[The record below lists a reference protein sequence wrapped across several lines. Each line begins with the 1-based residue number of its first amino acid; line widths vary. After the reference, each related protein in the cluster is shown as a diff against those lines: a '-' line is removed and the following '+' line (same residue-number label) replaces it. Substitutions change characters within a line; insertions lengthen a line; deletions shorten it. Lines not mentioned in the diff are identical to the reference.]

1 MFPAI
6 FRVFLDANVLFP
18 MAVRDTLLRAAE
30 AGLIQPYWSARVLEE
45 MRRNLV
51 KQAQCS
57 EQQADKLV
65 AIINR
70 EFPDSIVSGY
80 ESLVPSMKNDPGDRH
95 VAAAALM
102 AQAQVIVTNN
112 LKHFRKEELP
122 PGMEAQSADD
132 FLRHLFDLA
141 PRKMLEVLRK
151 QAADKRKPPLT
162 FSQLL
167 DGLTRSVPGFIK
179 DVRDYLALLDVDP
192 GGTA

>member
-1 MFPAI
+1 VFPAI

-65 AIINR
+65 GIINR

-80 ESLVPSMKNDPGDRH
+80 ESLEPSMKNDPGDRPH
-95 VAAAALM
+95 GAGPGHRHQQPEALPQGG
-102 AQAQVIVTNN
+102 ASSWN
-112 LKHFRKEELP
+112 
-122 PGMEAQSADD
+122 G
-132 FLRHLFDLA
+132 
-141 PRKMLEVLRK
+141 
-151 QAADKRKPPLT
+151 
-162 FSQLL
+162 
-167 DGLTRSVPGFIK
+167 GSV
-179 DVRDYLALLDVDP
+179 R
-192 GGTA
+192 

>member
-1 MFPAI
+1 VFPAN

-51 KQAQCS
+51 KQTQCS

-70 EFPDSIVSGY
+70 EFPDSTVSGY
-80 ESLVPSMKNDPGDRH
+80 ERLEPSMKNDPGDRH
-95 VAAAALM
+95 VTAAALM

-112 LKHFRKEELP
+112 LKHFRQEELP

-132 FLRHLFDLA
+132 FLQLLFDLA

-162 FSQLL
+162 LSQLL
-167 DGLTRSVPGFIK
+167 DGLAKSVPGFIK
-179 DVRDYLALLDVDP
+179 DVRDYLVLLDAEP

>member
-1 MFPAI
+1 VFPAN

-30 AGLIQPYWSARVLEE
+30 AGLIQPYWSVRVLEE

-51 KQAQCS
+51 KQTQCS

-70 EFPDSIVSGY
+70 EFPDSTVSGY
-80 ESLVPSMKNDPGDRH
+80 ERLEPSMKNDPGDRH

-112 LKHFRKEELP
+112 LKHFRQEELP

-132 FLRHLFDLA
+132 FLQLLFDLA

-162 FSQLL
+162 LSQLL
-167 DGLTRSVPGFIK
+167 DGLAKSVPGFIK
-179 DVRDYLALLDVDP
+179 DVRDYLALLDAEP